1 MCLVD
6 QVMRETVNT
15 ACRIV
20 YKATHDIIA
29 DLVTVSDILCECTN
43 QSLDWCVKGTGGS
56 GAPDLAP
63 GARCSQLN
71 VAVTKMELFT
81 KY

>member
-1 MCLVD
+1 MSLVE
-6 QVMRETVNT
+6 QVMRETVKT
-15 ACRIV
+15 AFRIV
-20 YKATHDIIA
+20 CKATHDIIA
-29 DLVTVSDILCECTN
+29 DLVTLSDILCECAS
-43 QSLDWCVKGTGGS
+43 QSLDWCIKGTGGS